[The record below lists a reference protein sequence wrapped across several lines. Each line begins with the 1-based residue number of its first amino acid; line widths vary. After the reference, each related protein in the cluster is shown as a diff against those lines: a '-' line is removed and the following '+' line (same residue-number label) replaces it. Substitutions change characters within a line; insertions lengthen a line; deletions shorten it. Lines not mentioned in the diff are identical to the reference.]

1 MRGRVHRRGKGW
13 AFVVD
18 VGIDPVTGKR
28 RQRTK
33 GGFPTR
39 KAAEAAMREVLNSVD
54 EGSYVSRSTLK
65 VGEYLRQWLET
76 MRAQVREST
85 WYGYR
90 IAVDRL
96 VEQLGE
102 VRLQSLTPLQV
113 ETAYAKLRKDG
124 GRYGGPLA
132 PKTVRNCHIVLHR
145 ALVDAV
151 RLDLV
156 NRNVAG
162 IARPPTVPRHES
174 VTWTAEELEAFLE
187 HVSDDRLFPAY
198 IVLANTGM
206 RRGKVFGL
214 RWSDLD
220 LDNGRLSVVQ
230 TLQCIDAKLVFS
242 TTKTNRSRRTVS
254 LDPVTVDVLR
264 QLRKDQAEERLAL
277 GPAYDTSRNLVFAKQ
292 DGSPVHPDVFSRV
305 FKKKVAEAGL
315 PELRG
320 PHNLRHTWA
329 TLALKAGVHPKVV
342 SDRLGHATIA
352 VTIDTYSHV
361 APSLDADAANTV
373 AAAIFSKRNQEGR
386 A

>member
-1 MRGRVHRRGKGW
+1 MRGRVHRRGTGW

-39 KAAEAAMREVLNSVD
+39 KLAEAGMREVLNSVD

-162 IARPPTVPRHES
+162 IARPPSVPRHES

-187 HVSDDRLFPAY
+187 HVSDDRSHARGAPRAQRRFHAARAQRRDECKETARDEETSNEWMFG
-198 IVLANTGM
+198 VATGWRM
-206 RRGKVFGL
+206 HRYGEGQ
-214 RWSDLD
+214 RW
-220 LDNGRLSVVQ
+220 
-230 TLQCIDAKLVFS
+230 
-242 TTKTNRSRRTVS
+242 
-254 LDPVTVDVLR
+254 
-264 QLRKDQAEERLAL
+264 RLAHE
-277 GPAYDTSRNLVFAKQ
+277 R
-292 DGSPVHPDVFSRV
+292 
-305 FKKKVAEAGL
+305 
-315 PELRG
+315 
-320 PHNLRHTWA
+320 
-329 TLALKAGVHPKVV
+329 
-342 SDRLGHATIA
+342 
-352 VTIDTYSHV
+352 
-361 APSLDADAANTV
+361 
-373 AAAIFSKRNQEGR
+373 
-386 A
+386 

>member
-1 MRGRVHRRGKGW
+1 
-13 AFVVD
+13 
-18 VGIDPVTGKR
+18 
-28 RQRTK
+28 
-33 GGFPTR
+33 
-39 KAAEAAMREVLNSVD
+39 
-54 EGSYVSRSTLK
+54 
-65 VGEYLRQWLET
+65 

-145 ALVDAV
+145 GVVDAV
-151 RLDLV
+151 RLGP
-156 NRNVAG
+156 REPQRRRH
-162 IARPPTVPRHES
+162 RPPAVGASPES

-198 IVLANTGM
+198 IVLAPPACVAARCSACAGPTSTSTT
-206 RRGKVFGL
+206 VA
-214 RWSDLD
+214 SP
-220 LDNGRLSVVQ
+220 SSQ
-230 TLQCIDAKLVFS
+230 TLQCTSTAKLVS

-254 LDPVTVDVLR
+254 LDPVTVDVLKASSA
-264 QLRKDQAEERLAL
+264 QDQAEERLAL

-292 DGSPVHPDVFSRV
+292 DGSPVHPDVFSRCLQEEGRRSRP
-305 FKKKVAEAGL
+305 ARA
-315 PELRG
+315 PG

-329 TLALKAGVHPKVV
+329 TLVTEGRRPPQGRQRPPRARDDRRHHRHLQPRRPQPRRRRGEHGGGGHLRDESDGALIAPWAQAAVSAPPSFWSIHAISARLGTR
-342 SDRLGHATIA
+342 SDRPMRMDGSPAPPLVRWKIA
-352 VTIDTYSHV
+352 AS
-361 APSLDADAANTV
+361 S
-373 AAAIFSKRNQEGR
+373 
-386 A
+386 